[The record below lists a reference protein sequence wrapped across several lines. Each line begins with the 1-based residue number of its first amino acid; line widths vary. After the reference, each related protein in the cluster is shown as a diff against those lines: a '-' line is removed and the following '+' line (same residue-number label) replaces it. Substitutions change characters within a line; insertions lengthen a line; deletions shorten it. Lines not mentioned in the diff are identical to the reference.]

1 MAGPIETQLLINNK
15 LVPASDKATFD
26 LFSPHTGELVAKVAE
41 ASVADVDAAVDAA
54 QAAFPAWSALSPQ
67 QRGIPL
73 KKMGDLVLSEKD
85 ELAKLDAIAMGRP
98 VSTYFDSSY
107 AATHFN
113 YYAEAAYPQGHT
125 SLNTPGFL
133 NMSLRQP
140 FGVVAIII
148 PWNAPLVFF
157 SKKVAPAVAAGN
169 CVVVKSSEKAPL
181 TSWKVSQWIE
191 KCGFPPGVINVLSG
205 HGPISGQALSEH
217 MKIRALSFTGSTR
230 TGRAIQIASAKSNL
244 KKVVFELGGKSPA
257 IIFEDADIEQ
267 AAKETEHSINW
278 NSGQTCMAN
287 SRIYVQDSIKD
298 KFITA
303 FTQHARSR
311 KMGDPTHADTNHG
324 PQADKAQLETVE
336 KYIAVGKEEAQNTID
351 TNPCSTT
358 TTTTTTTSSSK
369 SLLVHPVIFT
379 DVSEQSRVAKEEIFG
394 PVVMINSF
402 ATEQE
407 AIAKANDTEF
417 GLYAALYTKDVERA
431 MRVGKKLESGMVGI
445 NCTSPTGCWD
455 LPFGGWKG
463 SGTGRESLLDSM
475 DHYLE
480 HKSLY
485 VRVDGL
491 GG

>member
-1 MAGPIETQLLINNK
+1 M
-15 LVPASDKATFD
+15 
-26 LFSPHTGELVAKVAE
+26 
-41 ASVADVDAAVDAA
+41 
-54 QAAFPAWSALSPQ
+54 SPQ
-67 QRGIPL
+67 ERGLPL
-73 KKMGDLVLSEKD
+73 KKMGELVASEKD
-85 ELAKLDAIAMGRP
+85 ELAQLDAIAMGRP
-98 VSTYFDSSY
+98 VSTYFDSHY

-181 TSWKVSQWIE
+181 SSWKISQWVE

-205 HGPISGQALSEH
+205 HGAVSGQALGEH

-257 IIFEDADIEQ
+257 LIFEDADLEQ
-267 AAKETEHSINW
+267 AAKETENSINW

-287 SRIYVQDSIKD
+287 SRIYVQDTVRD
-298 KFITA
+298 KFVELFTA
-303 FTQHARSR
+303 HAKARTL
-311 KMGDPTHADTNHG
+311 GDPTQKETNHG
-324 PQADKAQLETVE
+324 PQADKVQHENVQ
-336 KYIAVGKEEAQNTID
+336 KYIEVGRSEAGTTID
-351 TNPCSTT
+351 TSPTGNPSG
-358 TTTTTTTSSSK
+358 SK

-379 DVSEQSRVAKEEIFG
+379 DVSEHARIAKEEIFG

-402 ATEQE
+402 TTETE
-407 AIAKANDTEF
+407 AIDKANDTEF
-417 GLYAALYTKDVERA
+417 GLYAALYTKDLERA

-463 SGTGRESLLDSM
+463 SGTGRESLLESM
-475 DHYLE
+475 EHYLE
-480 HKSLY
+480 HKSMY
-485 VRVDGL
+485 VKVTGI